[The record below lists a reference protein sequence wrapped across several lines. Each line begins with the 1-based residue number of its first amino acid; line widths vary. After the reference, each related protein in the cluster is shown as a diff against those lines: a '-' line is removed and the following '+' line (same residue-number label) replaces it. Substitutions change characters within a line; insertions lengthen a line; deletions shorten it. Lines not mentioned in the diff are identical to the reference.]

1 MNDIE
6 SKQQKKT
13 EKMNTYVSEN
23 KEKTKNKKR
32 KDEFFIEEKDED
44 EED

>member
-6 SKQQKKT
+6 SKHKKKT

-23 KEKTKNKKR
+23 KEKNKNKKR
-32 KDEFFIEEKDED
+32 RDDFFIEEK
-44 EED
+44 EE